1 MGDDNTFTVSDKYI
15 SQFNFKSIQNYFHRI
30 GIKYTNADKSDKV
43 YGHVDVS
50 EATICKRRF
59 VPIGDHV
66 FCPIEKPTIGKM
78 LTMALRE
85 GPLTEDQKILASCS
99 SAVYDFF
106 QYGEDE
112 YNLNIS
118 RLTKVLKESDIII
131 PPFPSYVEMYQRIV
145 GNSETPWTDN
155 LFDKQEDVSGF
166 QATTSVGL
174 TDFKQRLILPPFT
187 KNVESGDTISPYY
200 QVSNYF
206 IPKTS
211 YSFDEA
217 SFNGN
222 NLIALFKRYINMDI
236 NTNEPNAVS
245 SEPTIQKHDESSNI
259 EIREEDSK
267 VEENVHYVTGKSTYD
282 VSVDNT
288 PSLFDVGVTPTVTL
302 GNSLKRPVKIAEFNW
317 TVNTQI
323 TGLIDPWVLWQS
335 NAFVKSKLQNFTYFR
350 CNLKIRIVPSATPF
364 LYGQLMLNYVPYGT
378 QNEMFNETY
387 NTLRTSG
394 AGGARVAYQQYMST
408 YPITGF
414 LNASEQ
420 NVVEMTLPFI
430 YNGNF
435 LPIAGA
441 SGTGKFSLGSINYS
455 DLNVLSRAND
465 TASTV
470 MNVAIFCWAEDF
482 EMHVP
487 TNLVPTAGKG
497 KALKKYRITNE
508 TVNDETEEA
517 VGGVLSNTA
526 TAIANVSG
534 RLTDIPVIGPFAR
547 ATTIGA
553 NAVGGIARIFG
564 FSNPVTIET
573 SQPRVLR
580 LFRNLATTD
589 QPDTATKLSLDSKQE
604 LTIDPRVIGAGSNDD
619 MAFKSMYT
627 REQWLTKGK
636 WLGAG
641 GQFVTAGAEKI
652 VLAAI
657 VNPFAIRRTDTWGTT
672 PTRRATVMSPAGYVA
687 RLFKYWRGSIT
698 YRIEVVASKYHSG
711 ALQIQFD
718 PMVQSAALA
727 VSDVYTAEVNTRQTI
742 IMDISEC
749 KELEIT
755 IDYVNNNVML
765 KCRGIASSTFTPRKY
780 DDTAFDL
787 QTAKNA
793 DTDLGMLVVSVL
805 NELVAP
811 GDVSQNPGTGAG
823 VDVNLYMKCE
833 ELTLGQPDEGW
844 EDSIFVPTSGIG
856 TFNKKVLIEA
866 QEPGDVATVMGETC
880 VSARMLL
887 KRPMATYVNNF
898 VQGSG
903 TDGQLV
909 TANFPHFAPETLRGA
924 SRRLC
929 YESYF
934 SPAFFAKRGGM
945 RWKFFLWNDQTINT
959 ARDVRSYGLL
969 TVARKSTEVPVSAIA
984 SVIALNNPTHGTIV
998 QDFQS
1003 GATGMS
1009 ITKMSY
1015 NNTVDIELPF
1025 YSNTRFAL
1033 ACAITNVTAA
1043 GDLTKNP
1050 TMNQILYQQL
1060 KVQGKAAAG
1069 TLYYAFTSTAEDYN
1083 LIMFQAPP
1091 VVYEFT

>member
-1 MGDDNTFTVSDKYI
+1 
-15 SQFNFKSIQNYFHRI
+15 
-30 GIKYTNADKSDKV
+30 
-43 YGHVDVS
+43 
-50 EATICKRRF
+50 
-59 VPIGDHV
+59 
-66 FCPIEKPTIGKM
+66 
-78 LTMALRE
+78 
-85 GPLTEDQKILASCS
+85 
-99 SAVYDFF
+99 
-106 QYGEDE
+106 
-112 YNLNIS
+112 
-118 RLTKVLKESDIII
+118 
-131 PPFPSYVEMYQRIV
+131 
-145 GNSETPWTDN
+145 
-155 LFDKQEDVSGF
+155 
-166 QATTSVGL
+166 
-174 TDFKQRLILPPFT
+174 
-187 KNVESGDTISPYY
+187 
-200 QVSNYF
+200 
-206 IPKTS
+206 
-211 YSFDEA
+211 
-217 SFNGN
+217 
-222 NLIALFKRYINMDI
+222 
-236 NTNEPNAVS
+236 
-245 SEPTIQKHDESSNI
+245 
-259 EIREEDSK
+259 
-267 VEENVHYVTGKSTYD
+267 
-282 VSVDNT
+282 
-288 PSLFDVGVTPTVTL
+288 
-302 GNSLKRPVKIAEFNW
+302 
-317 TVNTQI
+317 
-323 TGLIDPWVLWQS
+323 
-335 NAFVKSKLQNFTYFR
+335 
-350 CNLKIRIVPSATPF
+350 
-364 LYGQLMLNYVPYGT
+364 
-378 QNEMFNETY
+378 
-387 NTLRTSG
+387 
-394 AGGARVAYQQYMST
+394 
-408 YPITGF
+408 
-414 LNASEQ
+414 
-420 NVVEMTLPFI
+420 
-430 YNGNF
+430 
-435 LPIAGA
+435 
-441 SGTGKFSLGSINYS
+441 
-455 DLNVLSRAND
+455 
-465 TASTV
+465 
-470 MNVAIFCWAEDF
+470 
-482 EMHVP
+482 
-487 TNLVPTAGKG
+487 
-497 KALKKYRITNE
+497 
-508 TVNDETEEA
+508 
-517 VGGVLSNTA
+517 
-526 TAIANVSG
+526 
-534 RLTDIPVIGPFAR
+534 
-547 ATTIGA
+547 
-553 NAVGGIARIFG
+553 
-564 FSNPVTIET
+564 
-573 SQPRVLR
+573 
-580 LFRNLATTD
+580 
-589 QPDTATKLSLDSKQE
+589 
-604 LTIDPRVIGAGSNDD
+604 
-619 MAFKSMYT
+619 
-627 REQWLTKGK
+627 
-636 WLGAG
+636 
-641 GQFVTAGAEKI
+641 
-652 VLAAI
+652 
-657 VNPFAIRRTDTWGTT
+657 
-672 PTRRATVMSPAGYVA
+672 
-687 RLFKYWRGSIT
+687 
-698 YRIEVVASKYHSG
+698 
-711 ALQIQFD
+711 
-718 PMVQSAALA
+718 
-727 VSDVYTAEVNTRQTI
+727 
-742 IMDISEC
+742 
-749 KELEIT
+749 
-755 IDYVNNNVML
+755 ML

-887 KRPMATYVNNF
+887 KRPMAYVNNF